1 MLQRLE
7 FFFVVLQAKTIL
19 PPPKITIMKATG
31 TFFRFMAVLVIG
43 TTMPSPSAS
52 RNTPSNE
59 KTSDGSHDPNFTQ
72 NKERSMQSAYCALI
86 LHSSLLTPHSPS
98 MGHPSA
104 VQVMGRCMSRAVPLR
119 FAL

>member
-1 MLQRLE
+1 
-7 FFFVVLQAKTIL
+7 
-19 PPPKITIMKATG
+19 MKATG

-52 RNTPSNE
+52 RNTLSNE
-59 KTSDGSHDPNFTQ
+59 KTSDGSHDPNYPKQRAQHAISILRSYSSLFT
-72 NKERSMQSAYCALI
+72 
-86 LHSSLLTPHSPS
+86 LHSKLLISHSPS
-98 MGHPSA
+98 RGHPSA